1 MTDISTEDY
10 SGSDALSRLLTD
22 LTEDVAQLINV
33 IDDFYKDW
41 KIVDI
46 HKNVF
51 VGFLVKEKASR
62 RLYSRFPVE
71 KELPVLSL
79 AIYQELITVDALCR
93 AVAPEY
99 WDDKDSIRSILAT
112 GIRTPLAKNF
122 GFRWGERALDGE
134 EIFEDSYNM
143 ADYIKHYRPGVFVD
157 DVTAT
162 HEVITV
168 QLMNNETLL
177 LPFDYYPF
185 LGAALLAE
193 EPLFDAADE
202 VNSRME

>member
-10 SGSDALSRLLTD
+10 MGRDALSRLLTD

-51 VGFLVKEKASR
+51 VGFLVKEKATR
-62 RLYSRFPVE
+62 RLYSQFPVE
-71 KELPVLSL
+71 NELPVLSL
-79 AIYQELITVDALCR
+79 AIYQELITIDALCR

-99 WDDKDSIRSILAT
+99 WDDKESIRSILAT
-112 GIRTPLAKNF
+112 GIRTPLSKNF
-122 GFRWGERALDGE
+122 GFRWGERSLDGE

-143 ADYIKHYRPGVFVD
+143 ADYIKHHKPGIYID
-157 DVTAT
+157 DVLAT
-162 HEVITV
+162 YEVITV
-168 QLMNNETLL
+168 KLINGETYTV
-177 LPFDYYPF
+177 PFDFYPF
-185 LGAALLAE
+185 LGAALLTD
-193 EPLFDAADE
+193 EPMFDAADE